1 MPYAYNPFTGVL
13 APTLPGPPGPPGPTG
28 SPGAAGSPGS
38 PGVAGFAGPQ
48 AVPGSI
54 GIPGQLLFGVGPIV
68 PAGATLYPLFAEL
81 YNTVHL
87 PSGSFM

>member
-13 APTLPGPPGPPGPTG
+13 APTIPGPGGPPGP
-28 SPGAAGSPGS
+28 
-38 PGVAGFAGPQ
+38 AGFAGPQ